1 MLRLIKA
8 SLIRYLKSPFL
19 IVAFLCSLVL
29 GIIHGANE
37 WRFIHQ
43 DLDGYNNYI
52 WLVSPMSDIW
62 FKCSIWVLIVLVS
75 LEIGKEFSEGTIRNK
90 LYIGHTRMSIYLSE
104 MISCLVM
111 VLISY
116 LMFMIPTLI
125 GGRYFFSELSTV
137 ACMCLLGELLLFF
150 VVWGIFSAVLSM
162 LITNRAVGVV
172 AVFSVMLFFAVI
184 NTNLRSYYYN
194 TDPAEIT
201 STVVEISED
210 GKPYS
215 FEETEKNT
223 WYLDGIPK
231 VLVNIEHE
239 VDPFSRSY
247 NACNYAYIHYTEKA
261 ESAEFEMQAQIN
273 RQLKND
279 VLILILTGVIF
290 IVGGSFLFQKKDLK

>member
-29 GIIHGANE
+29 GIIHGVNE

-43 DLDGYNNYI
+43 DLESYNTYV

-104 MISCLVM
+104 MISCLIM

-150 VVWGIFSAVLSM
+150 AVWGIFSAVLSM

-184 NTNLRSYYYN
+184 NANLRSYYYN

-231 VLVNIEHE
+231 ALVNIEHE

-247 NACNYAYIHYTEKA
+247 NACNYAYIHYPEKA

-273 RQLKND
+273 RQLKED
-279 VLILILTGVIF
+279 VLILILTIVIF

>member
-29 GIIHGANE
+29 GIIHGVNE

-43 DLDGYNNYI
+43 DLDSYNAYV

-62 FKCSIWVLIVLVS
+62 FKCSIWVLIVLIS

-125 GGRYFFSELSTV
+125 GGRYFFSELSAV

-150 VVWGIFSAVLSM
+150 AVWGIFSAVLSM

-194 TDPAEIT
+194 TDPVEIT

-215 FEETEKNT
+215 FEETEKNP

-231 VLVNIEHE
+231 ALVNIEHE

-247 NACNYAYIHYTEKA
+247 NACNYAYIHYPEKA

-273 RQLKND
+273 RQLKED
-279 VLILILTGVIF
+279 VLILILTSVIF

>member
-19 IVAFLCSLVL
+19 IVVFLCSLVL
-29 GIIHGANE
+29 GIIHGVNE

-43 DLDGYNNYI
+43 DLDSYNTYV

-62 FKCSIWVLIVLVS
+62 FKCSIWLLIVLIS

-137 ACMCLLGELLLFF
+137 ACMCLLVELLLFF
-150 VVWGIFSAVLSM
+150 AVWGIFSAVLSM

-210 GKPYS
+210 GKPYL
-215 FEETEKNT
+215 FEETEKNP

-231 VLVNIEHE
+231 ALVNIEHE

-247 NACNYAYIHYTEKA
+247 NACNYAYIHYPEKA
-261 ESAEFEMQAQIN
+261 VSAEFEMQAQIN
-273 RQLKND
+273 RQLKED